1 MITIRKPLCFSEIGR
16 KDNQEDFLYP
26 AEADTSTRVFVLCDG
41 MGGHDNGEVASR
53 TAATALGDGLKVY
66 AEVDESAF
74 KSALESAYD
83 ALDAI
88 DTNSAKKPGT
98 TMTCV
103 CLNADSVLV
112 SHIGDS
118 RIYQI
123 RPSLFDKAAG
133 RSGIVFQTADHSL
146 VNDLLK
152 AGELTEE
159 EARTFPHKNVITR
172 AMQPHLDTRYKADIM
187 RLNDVR
193 SGDYFFMCCDGVLE
207 QLSNEKL
214 GEILADPALS
224 DGDKLAA
231 IKAVC
236 DGLTRD
242 NYSCWLIPIDQV
254 GIDNQADKSNI
265 IRADLEI
272 TEPEPIPESETETD
286 APTQMP
292 SRNFKRRRVIAWLLV
307 AAAVIALMAGAFATY
322 RYFRTATTPAPPQE
336 KVNTAPTLQS

>member
-1 MITIRKPLCFSEIGR
+1 MITIRKPLYFSEIGR

-53 TAATALGDGLKVY
+53 TAATALGDGLKAY

-187 RLNDVR
+187 RLDDVR

-254 GIDNQADKSNI
+254 NIDNQADTSNI